1 MAIEASRIAKNTGL
15 LYFRMLLLL
24 IVSLYTSRV
33 ILVALGA
40 EDYGIYNVV
49 GGVVA
54 MIGFLR
60 GTMSTASSRFV
71 TVALTYEDSN
81 ERRWIFSNI
90 FIVNLIFA
98 LLVMIAA
105 ESMGLW
111 FLLEKMTIPPDRM
124 HAAIWVYQLSIVT
137 VVLGIITVPYN
148 ACIIAHERMGAFA
161 YISLFDAFAKLAIA
175 FLISH
180 SSFDR
185 LITYAVLMMVVS
197 LLDVSIYVFYCLR
210 RFPESKLCLKPDKNL
225 IRNVFSFIGWASY
238 GSFVSMGFT
247 QGLNII
253 LNLFF
258 NPIVNAARAI
268 AVQVQ
273 SAVSQFSNNFQVAI
287 NPQMIKSMASK
298 NHSDTKRLCVSSSK
312 MSFFIM
318 CIIGFPLLLNM
329 PFILKLWLVDVP
341 DYTSQFCVV
350 VLCIGIWES
359 LAYPLRVIN
368 QAEGNIR
375 NFQLIEGTILLLIV
389 PISYIVLKI
398 WAIPLLVFVVH
409 LSTEFICQLVR
420 IKLVTYK
427 FDMSFS
433 DYVKEVYFKIVPAF
447 ILPLGI
453 VFVFEIFVKTEGWT
467 HLILT
472 TLISEIIL
480 GVIVFFYGL
489 NSGERSLLIRL
500 TPAFRKRK

>member
-1 MAIEASRIAKNTGL
+1 MAIEANRIAKNTGL

-33 ILVALGA
+33 ILAALGA

-71 TVALTYEDSN
+71 AVSLTYEDLS
-81 ERRWIFSNI
+81 ERRKVFSNI
-90 FIVNLIFA
+90 FIVNLLFA
-98 LLVMIAA
+98 LLVIVVA
-105 ESMGLW
+105 ESIGIW
-111 FLLEKMTIPPDRM
+111 FLLEKMTIPSDRM
-124 HAAIWVYQLSIVT
+124 DAALWVYQLSIIT
-137 VVLGIITVPYN
+137 VALGIITVPYN

-161 YISLFDAFAKLAIA
+161 YISLFDAFAKLTIA

-180 SSFDR
+180 STYDR
-185 LITYAVLMMVVS
+185 LIIYAVLMMVVS

-210 RFPESKLCLKPDKNL
+210 RFPESKLCLKANKDL
-225 IRNVFSFIGWASY
+225 IKNVFSFIGWASY

-253 LNLFF
+253 LNIFF
-258 NPIVNAARAI
+258 NPVVNAARAI

-273 SAVSQFSNNFQVAI
+273 SAVSQFSNNFQTAI

-298 NHSDTKRLCVSSSK
+298 NYSDTRRLCISSSK
-312 MSFFIM
+312 MSFYIM
-318 CIIGFPLLLNM
+318 CVIGIPLLLNM
-329 PFILKLWLVDVP
+329 SFILKLWLVDVP
-341 DYTSQFCVV
+341 EYTAQFCMI

-375 NFQLIEGTILLLIV
+375 NFQLIEGTFLLLIV
-389 PISYIVLKI
+389 PISYAVLKI

-409 LSTEFICQLVR
+409 LTIELSCQLIR
-420 IKLVTYK
+420 IRLVTYK
-427 FDMSFS
+427 FEMPFM
-433 DYVKEVYFKIVPAF
+433 DYVKEVYLKIFPAF
-447 ILPLGI
+447 ILPLLAV
-453 VFVFEIFVKTEGWT
+453 VFFDFFVNTTGWA

-472 TLISEIIL
+472 TAISEIIL
-480 GVIVFFYGL
+480 GLVVFFYGL
-489 NSGERSLLIRL
+489 NIAERRFLTRLLPVLRS
-500 TPAFRKRK
+500 KK